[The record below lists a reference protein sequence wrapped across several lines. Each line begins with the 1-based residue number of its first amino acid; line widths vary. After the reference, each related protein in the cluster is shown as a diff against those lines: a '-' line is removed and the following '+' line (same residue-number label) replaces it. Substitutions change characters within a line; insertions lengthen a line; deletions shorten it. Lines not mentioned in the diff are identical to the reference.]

1 MKEQAIDRFKNEN
14 VMEAIRYALAYT
26 EDMKSALS
34 SKYVNNDKYK
44 TLLVFN
50 NNKNILGLMPENIIK
65 DTKEE
70 IENILYRNVMKV
82 YQEMLS

>member
-1 MKEQAIDRFKNEN
+1 MPENKN
-14 VMEAIRYALAYT
+14 
-26 EDMKSALS
+26 
-34 SKYVNNDKYK
+34 
-44 TLLVFN
+44 N